1 MDQTNSL
8 PGINVDDALS
18 RLDIDWNKYLGLLHR
33 FTDDVKEPLAG
44 LQTSIGQ
51 QDWET
56 ARRQALTISVECMRL
71 CADELREKIRGLD
84 AAIRSQS
91 SDIGG
96 LVQELA
102 GDIAKLN
109 EAISRND
116 NPFED
121 AGVQELLGSIYNYKD
136 IGETLWKLESALYA
150 GNANAADELLAH
162 WEHLG
167 IPPDLL
173 EGFKQIKSLTAV
185 GSLDDAAAIASIL
198 KSGLPK
204 SD

>member
-1 MDQTNSL
+1 MDPSHSL

-18 RLDIDWNKYLGLLHR
+18 RLGIDWNKYLGLLHR
-33 FTDDVKEPLAG
+33 FTDDVKEPLAS
-44 LQTSIGQ
+44 LQSSVGQ
-51 QDWET
+51 QDWEG
-56 ARRQALTISVECMRL
+56 ARRHTLTISVECMKL
-71 CADELREKIRGLD
+71 CADELRDKIRGLD
-84 AAIRSQS
+84 NAIRSQTDNVS
-91 SDIGG
+91 T
-96 LVQELA
+96 LA
-102 GDIAKLN
+102 QALAADIARLN
-109 EAISRND
+109 EAISSND

-121 AGVQELLGSIYNYKD
+121 AGVQEILGSIYNYKD

-204 SD
+204 TA